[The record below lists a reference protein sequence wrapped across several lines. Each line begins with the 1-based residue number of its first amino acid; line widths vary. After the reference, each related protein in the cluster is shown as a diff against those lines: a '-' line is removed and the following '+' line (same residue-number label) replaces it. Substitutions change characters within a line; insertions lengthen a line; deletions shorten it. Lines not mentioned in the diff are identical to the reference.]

1 MGLGGNINTPTIRY
15 VLGYYIYCIDYVH
28 SGVNLILTCYFVFG
42 YNISYYNT
50 LKLKKELFVF
60 VLLSFFITLITFKVP
75 KHGIPLSVLASIN
88 PWLIPQ
94 CIPDYGHL
102 DLVHSFV
109 WFLSNAT
116 YCSQDICSFWYFRSV
131 VICILCVTLQ
141 LFVCSVIW
149 CILEIWYPFCG
160 R

>member
-60 VLLSFFITLITFKVP
+60 VLLSFL
-75 KHGIPLSVLASIN
+75 LL
-88 PWLIPQ
+88 
-94 CIPDYGHL
+94 
-102 DLVHSFV
+102 
-109 WFLSNAT
+109 
-116 YCSQDICSFWYFRSV
+116 
-131 VICILCVTLQ
+131 
-141 LFVCSVIW
+141 
-149 CILEIWYPFCG
+149 
-160 R
+160 